1 MLKDIFIEKT
11 EDNQKY
17 KEILEELSKIET
29 TSSDKK
35 IEKIL
40 NHVREELS
48 CLA

>member
-1 MLKDIFIEKT
+1 MKKT
-11 EDNQKY
+11 LNQERKLQ
-17 KEILEELSKIET
+17 EILEELSKIET

>member
-1 MLKDIFIEKT
+1 MEKT
-11 EDNQKY
+11 VKQERKLQQ
-17 KEILEELSKIET
+17 ILEELSKIED
-29 TSSDKK
+29 TSSDRK